1 MVIAYR
7 AEPSVGCT
15 FDVWDGVVTADEVR
29 EHLVRLASDRDWPA
43 GRGHL
48 SDLTTLAKA
57 PTPEPD
63 VLDALYDGTSLG
75 EDLRV
80 AVLVLPGFAPG
91 TDLRYG
97 TVTES
102 LAPQSFRELGF
113 ACAYLGIDQAK
124 AREILDELRQ
134 QVGGDTLPNT

>member
-43 GRGHL
+43 GHGHL

-57 PTPEPD
+57 PTPDPE
-63 VLDALYDGTSLG
+63 VLDALYEGTRLG
-75 EDLRV
+75 DDLKV
-80 AVLVLPGFAPG
+80 AVLVPAGFPRD

-97 TVTES
+97 TLTES

-113 ACAYLGIDQAK
+113 ACAYLDVHEAK
-124 AREILDELRQ
+124 ARVILDELRQ
-134 QVGGDTLPNT
+134 EVQRTASDE